1 MPSLFENFLTSL
13 SSSNSFYSTTR
24 ESTSGISSKNQTMDH
39 TTGPSYHAYW
49 SWEGKFERLVL
60 NNRQTSGDQVCFFRL
75 LRASLHR
82 HDLPLQSSAN
92 HFPASRPLSLKT
104 FSVYAQVNSNIDV
117 DTSPTQV
124 PFNTPT
130 LLSTATF
137 PDTAPHSP
145 FSAFPQ
151 AEPFCDPSTEFDVDE
166 HSLSG
171 SFDIS
176 LVSDTSEDTDPDTS
190 LALDSP
196 LFSSTP
202 ITPARVGISASS
214 PTTLGLGISG
224 LSKKDGSAFTGL
236 GVVSSRFSPWRPSDQ
251 DETRA
256 AGGSL
261 TALQVPHGEPYSTR
275 CDLTDPISSSDS
287 DSLSNTFLQE
297 TLLTF
302 TDDPFHGHTLA
313 SIPEC
318 DSYFEINDLPP
329 SRPSVSLWRTPT
341 VTPSPSPS
349 SGDYSPTG
357 TLERA
362 RRKSVVGLSRNWS
375 SPTISSELKRSGS
388 GTPSSV
394 SFSPSSPMILR
405 SPSGMKLPRAASTKR
420 QHRPSGQNRPR
431 SPSTK
436 VLRSSNMK
444 PLRSPTH
451 TLRSSGT
458 KPLRS
463 PLLRSPSTSSS
474 PSTNNRLMRPSSCPT
489 LTRFTSKSPTRPGS
503 TTTRSPTSNRVWR
516 F

>member
-1 MPSLFENFLTSL
+1 MPSLIENFLVSL
-13 SSSNSFYSTTR
+13 SSSNSFYSTTK
-24 ESTSGISSKNQTMDH
+24 TSNSGLSSKNQTMDH
-39 TTGPSYHAYW
+39 TTSPSYHAYW

-60 NNRQTSGDQVCFFRL
+60 NNRQTTGNQVCLFVL
-75 LRASLHR
+75 LRSSLHR
-82 HDLPLQSSAN
+82 HDLPLQLSAN
-92 HFPASRPLSLKT
+92 HFPASRPLSPKT

-130 LLSTATF
+130 LPSTATF
-137 PDTAPHSP
+137 PDAAAHSP
-145 FSAFPQ
+145 FPAFPK

-190 LALDSP
+190 LALDSS
-196 LFSSTP
+196 FFSSSTP

-261 TALQVPHGEPYSTR
+261 TALQVPHGESYSTR

-341 VTPSPSPS
+341 VTPSPSCGRS
-349 SGDYSPTG
+349 STG

-388 GTPSSV
+388 APASLV
-394 SFSPSSPMILR
+394 SFSPSSMQ
-405 SPSGMKLPRAASTKR
+405 LPRATSTKR
-420 QHRPSGQNRPR
+420 QHSPSGQNCLR

-436 VLRSSNMK
+436 LLRSSSNVK
-444 PLRSPTH
+444 PLHTPTH

-463 PLLRSPSTSSS
+463 PPLRSPSTSSS

-489 LTRFTSKSPTRPGS
+489 PTRFTSKSPTRPGS
-503 TTTRSPTSNRVWR
+503 TTTRSPASSRVWR